1 MTLREAT
8 RDELLEENAALR
20 AKVEQLQRMAIL
32 GELTSTTTHEFNNLL
47 TTILN
52 YAKLGMRYRDDPS
65 RDKAFQRILDA
76 SNRAAK
82 LTGTILAMARNR
94 SGQMEPT
101 DLKQVIEDTLLL
113 MEKELQKYRIGIE
126 KKIESVPL
134 ILATGNQLQRVLINM
149 LVNARQAM
157 PNGGM
162 VLLQLTSEDEGRTVT
177 LAIRDTGQ
185 GIAPEHLPK
194 IFDPFFSTKSGPD
207 ASGKGGTGLGLSA
220 CREIIESHSGR
231 IRVESSVGRGTQF
244 IMRFPTLL
252 AENDAA

>member
-1 MTLREAT
+1 
-8 RDELLEENAALR
+8 
-20 AKVEQLQRMAIL
+20 
-32 GELTSTTTHEFNNLL
+32 
-47 TTILN
+47 
-52 YAKLGMRYRDDPS
+52 
-65 RDKAFQRILDA
+65 
-76 SNRAAK
+76 
-82 LTGTILAMARNR
+82 
-94 SGQMEPT
+94 MEPT

-126 KKIESVPL
+126 KKIEAVPL
-134 ILATGNQLQRVLINM
+134 ILAAGNQLQRVLINM

-231 IRVESSVGRGTQF
+231 IRVESSLGRGTQF
-244 IMRFPTLL
+244 IMRFPSLL

>member
-1 MTLREAT
+1 MTLRDAT

-126 KKIESVPL
+126 KKIEAVPL
-134 ILATGNQLQRVLINM
+134 ILAAGNQLQRVLINM

-177 LAIRDTGQ
+177 LSIRDTGL

-244 IMRFPTLL
+244 ILRFPSLL

>member
-1 MTLREAT
+1 MTLRDAT

-126 KKIESVPL
+126 KKIEAVPL
-134 ILATGNQLQRVLINM
+134 ILAAGNQLQRVLINM

-177 LAIRDTGQ
+177 LSIRDTGL

-244 IMRFPTLL
+244 IMRFPSLL